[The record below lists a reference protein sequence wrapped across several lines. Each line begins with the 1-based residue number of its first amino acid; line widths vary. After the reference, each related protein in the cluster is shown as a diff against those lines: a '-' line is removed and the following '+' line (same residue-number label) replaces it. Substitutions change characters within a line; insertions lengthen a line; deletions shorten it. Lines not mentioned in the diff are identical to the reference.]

1 MKFSSAISEEA
12 ILEELGARMTRVR
25 LDLNLSQRQ
34 LAERA
39 GVSLRTLARMERGE
53 VAVQL
58 SVFVRLCGALGLL
71 EAFDLLLPESTIG
84 PMEELRF
91 REKGRKRASSKA
103 NSGFTSRE
111 MTTAA
116 SLGGRPDRIEAKVGL
131 EVAHV
136 AERIAA
142 VKRDVVKRDA
152 AKPQWV
158 WGDER

>member
-1 MKFSSAISEEA
+1 MKLSSSMADEA
-12 ILEELGARMTRVR
+12 ILEELGARSARVR
-25 LDLNLSQRQ
+25 LDQNLSQVQ

-53 VAVQL
+53 AAVQL
-58 SVFVRLCGALGLL
+58 SVFVRVCVALGLL
-71 EAFDLLLPESTIG
+71 EGFDQLLPEPTIG

-103 NSGFTSRE
+103 NSVATTRE
-111 MTTAA
+111 TPKRTPFGMH
-116 SLGGRPDRIEAKVGL
+116 LDDL
-131 EVAHV
+131 EVEAGV
-136 AERIAA
+136 GVERTAERIAT
-142 VKRDVVKRDA
+142 VKRGK